1 MKNTLRMF
9 IASLVIS
16 SSYGAIAQP
25 NVRTQQS
32 TQERIYGSDMMSQN
46 ERQNY
51 MNQLQNAKTEQE
63 REQIRNQ
70 HRIEMDARM
79 NERNQIQDG
88 GARGPAGGRG
98 K

>member
-1 MKNTLRMF
+1 MKNTLRIF
-9 IASLVIS
+9 IASFVIS
-16 SSYGAIAQP
+16 ATYGAVAQP
-25 NVRTQQS
+25 NVRAQQS
-32 TQERIYGSDMMSQN
+32 TQVPIYGGDMMSQN

-51 MNQLQNAKTEQE
+51 MNQIQNAKTEQE

-79 NERNQIQDG
+79 NERNQIRDG
-88 GARGPAGGRG
+88 GARGPAGARG